1 MTNKCDCQSCQTY
14 DKYKWAVI
22 MECGC
27 SCHDS
32 DGTTGHD
39 GLCCEIPNGLRKNN
53 PYKEL
58 DKAEVYRKILDKMEE
73 EDE

>member
-1 MTNKCDCQSCQTY
+1 
-14 DKYKWAVI
+14 

-32 DGTTGHD
+32 DGITGHD
-39 GLCCEIPNGLRKNN
+39 GLCCEVPNGIRKNN

-58 DKAEVYRKILDKMEE
+58 EKAEVYRKILDKMEE
-73 EDE
+73 ENGWK